1 MGSVPLC
8 VLILRDM
15 RAWIFF
21 VFFVSSFSMLGQDS
35 APQDTLLPIV
45 PYSSDG
51 AARQWLNGSDKSSLP
66 KFTAAPVPFQPVVI
80 YFEKSGADL
89 STSAQQQLNDIVDK
103 LARNGKTGV
112 LITGYADRNGSS
124 EKNWKESEKRAKAT
138 IQYIISKGIEA
149 KRISGKGFGETE
161 LKVDCKEKCTEAEHE
176 LNRRSEFLIVK

>member
-21 VFFVSSFSMLGQDS
+21 VFIVSSFSMLGQDS

-66 KFTAAPVPFQPVVI
+66 KFTAAPVPIQPVVI
-80 YFEKSGADL
+80 YFEKSGVDL
-89 STSAQQQLNDIVDK
+89 STTAQQQLNDIVEK

-112 LITGYADRNGSS
+112 LITGYSDRNGSS
-124 EKNWKESEKRAKAT
+124 EKNWKESEKRAKSVRNF
-138 IQYIISKGIEA
+138 IVSSGIDSNRCVA
-149 KRISGKGFGETE
+149 KFVGDVGSIGKNPGDR
-161 LKVDCKEKCTEAEHE
+161 KVIV
-176 LNRRSEFLIVK
+176 EFIARP

>member
-80 YFEKSGADL
+80 YFEKSGDDL
-89 STSAQQQLNDIVDK
+89 STSAQQQLNDIGDK

-124 EKNWKESEKRAKAT
+124 EKNWKESEKRAKAVRT
-138 IQYIISKGIEA
+138 FLVDSGIDSNRCVA
-149 KRISGKGFGETE
+149 KFVGDVGSIGKNPGDR
-161 LKVDCKEKCTEAEHE
+161 KVVV
-176 LNRRSEFLIVK
+176 EFIARP